1 MNVLCRH
8 GHFAF
13 YPRSVGEPSRFS
25 LALGLP
31 LERDGD
37 FYTFPAL
44 KELPRYSIE
53 GKTYGNLV
61 ATKTYEGRGAW
72 DVFRENGWVY
82 SLSTKLLVLKASISI
97 SIQPMRRPYS
107 FVAQTPLLQPG
118 SMLPTGQRILSYE
131 GELFIPLQKLRLNEF
146 AYE

>member
-13 YPRSVGEPSRFS
+13 FPRIIGEASRIG
-25 LALGLP
+25 LRLGTP

-37 FYTFPAL
+37 FYTFSAL
-44 KELPRYSIE
+44 KGLPRYSVK
-53 GKTYGNLV
+53 GKTYGGLV
-61 ATKTYEGRGAW
+61 ATETYEGRGPW
-72 DVFRENGWVY
+72 DVMRENGWVY
-82 SLSTKLLVLKASISI
+82 SLSTKKLVLKASISI

-107 FVAQTPLLQPG
+107 YVAETPLLQPG
-118 SMLPTGQRILSYE
+118 SMLPTGNRILSYE
-131 GELFIPLQKLRLNEF
+131 GALSIPLLKLRLNEF